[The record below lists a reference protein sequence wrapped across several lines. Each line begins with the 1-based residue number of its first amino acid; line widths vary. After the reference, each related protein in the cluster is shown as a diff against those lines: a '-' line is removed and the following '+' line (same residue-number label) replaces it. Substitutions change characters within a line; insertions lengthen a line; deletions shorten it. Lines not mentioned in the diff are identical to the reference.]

1 MKSIK
6 RILSITIIIALL
18 ACICVMSTVSSSAS
32 GTGAGL
38 AEWSLNAYYSGW
50 SYVYGGATPGAVD
63 CSGLIY
69 SYAGGQRTGNA
80 QLNNSSYTGSIS
92 GGIPRIHGLGLWKPG
107 HVGVYVG
114 DGMAVDARG
123 SQYGVCYESV
133 YTHGWTTYF
142 KVPGV
147 SYPTNGWVKFNG
159 SKYYYENGQ
168 YLANTTKTIDG
179 VSYTFSSSGKCSS
192 NGAVSEDASNS
203 SSSSDTATTQSSSLK
218 KGSSG
223 EKVEKLQKRLSE
235 LGYYNGPIDGHFG
248 DGTEEAFMLFQE
260 TCGLYVDGI
269 AGNDVNYLYAD
280 DAPAYEEPTL
290 EIENKK
296 DDEELAQ
303 TAAENNDDEDK
314 EEKEE
319 ETPASFSKGDYHEEI
334 IKIQD
339 RLISLSYYDGVADG
353 SFGTMTEKAIK
364 DFQGANGITQSGV
377 ADEFTLEML
386 FSNLAVEKT
395 ITDEPTEELEV
406 VDSEIPES
414 ALNAKPLVEKA
425 TEEAVATEVAVETNK
440 LSEKALAGISSTMS
454 FESDANGNN
463 FQFIFWL
470 AVMIIVMSITFAV
483 VHAVEKKKNG
493 KKATSKKYF

>member
-38 AEWSLNAYYSGW
+38 AEWALNAYYSGW

-80 QLNNSSYTGSIS
+80 QLNNSSYTGSVS
-92 GGIPRIHGLGLWKPG
+92 GGVPRIHGLGLWQPG

-114 DGMAVDARG
+114 NEMAVDARG

-133 YTHGWTTYF
+133 YSHGWTTYF

-159 SKYYYENGQ
+159 DKYYYENGQ

-192 NGAVSEDASNS
+192 NGEVSEDTS
-203 SSSSDTATTQSSSLK
+203 SSSNTSNSTATKSDSLK

-223 EKVEKLQKRLSE
+223 EKVEKLQERLSE
-235 LGYYNGPIDGHFG
+235 LGYYSGPIDGHFG

-260 TCGLYVDGI
+260 VCGLYVDGI
-269 AGNDVNYLYAD
+269 AGSDVDYLYAD
-280 DAPAYEEPTL
+280 DAPAYEEPKL
-290 EIENKK
+290 EVENKK
-296 DDEELAQ
+296 DDEEVAQ
-303 TAAENNDDEDK
+303 TAAENDED
-314 EEKEE
+314 EKEE
-319 ETPASFSKGDYHEEI
+319 EKDETPSSFSKGDFHEEI
-334 IKIQD
+334 VKIQE
-339 RLISLSYYDGVADG
+339 RLSSLSYYDGVADG
-353 SFGTMTEKAIK
+353 SFGTMTEEAIK
-364 DFQGANGITQSGV
+364 SFQGANGITQSGV
-377 ADEFTLEML
+377 ADEFTLQML
-386 FSNLAVEKT
+386 FSNLAVENPVE
-395 ITDEPTEELEV
+395 DEETEELEV
-406 VDSEIPES
+406 VESELPES
-414 ALNAKPLVEKA
+414 ALNAKPAVEKA

-440 LSEKALAGISSTMS
+440 LSEKALAGISNSIG

-470 AVMIIVMSITFAV
+470 AVMIIVMSITFAI
-483 VHAVEKKKNG
+483 VHAVEKKKHG
-493 KKATSKKYF
+493 KKTTSKKYF